1 MGAFILIVSIVVNVF
16 LIYTFRALINETEH
30 KFHHLDNLNLE
41 MLRQAHLPENQKTTN
56 DLLNVVKIYHN
67 KFDESIKSPVYVFH
81 LDKFHVDDKTK

>member
-1 MGAFILIVSIVVNVF
+1 MGTFILIVSIVVNVF

>member
-1 MGAFILIVSIVVNVF
+1 MGTFILIVSIVVNVF

-41 MLRQAHLPENQKTTN
+41 MLRKAHLSENQKTTN

>member
-1 MGAFILIVSIVVNVF
+1 MGTFILIVSIVVNVF

-81 LDKFHVDDKTK
+81 FDKFHIDDKTK

>member
-1 MGAFILIVSIVVNVF
+1 MGTFILIASIVVNVF

-67 KFDESIKSPVYVFH
+67 KFDESIKSPVYVLH

>member
-1 MGAFILIVSIVVNVF
+1 MGTFILIVSIVVNVF

-81 LDKFHVDDKTK
+81 LDKFHVDHKTK

>member
-1 MGAFILIVSIVVNVF
+1 MGTLVLIASIVINVF
-16 LIYTFRALINETEH
+16 FIYTFRVLINEMEH

-41 MLRQAHLPENQKTTN
+41 MLRQAHLSENQKTTN

-81 LDKFHVDDKTK
+81 FDKFHVDDKTK

>member
-1 MGAFILIVSIVVNVF
+1 MGTFILIVSIVVNVF

-41 MLRQAHLPENQKTTN
+41 MLRQAHSPENQKTTN

>member
-1 MGAFILIVSIVVNVF
+1 MGTFILIASIVVNVF

-56 DLLNVVKIYHN
+56 DLLNVVKIYYN